1 MIKNAA
7 IRGAAAGI
15 AGVAAMTAGEKVEQW
30 FTKRPNSYVP
40 GRTLLAL
47 VGRRPSERSKPL
59 IANHGMHWG
68 TGLVLGALRGE
79 WAASGLRGPR
89 ASLAHTV
96 VRLATDQTFENATGV
111 GAPPWTWPRKEQG
124 LDVLHK
130 TVYSFVTGAVADRF
144 IAPVR
149 ESRAG
154 TRSH

>member
-1 MIKNAA
+1 MMKNAA
-7 IRGAAAGI
+7 MRGAAAGI

-47 VGRRPSERSKPL
+47 VGRRPPERSKPL

-68 TGLVLGALRGE
+68 TGLALGALRGV

-96 VRLATDQTFENATGV
+96 VRLATDQTLENATGV
-111 GAPPWTWPRKEQG
+111 GAPPWTWPRKEQVV
-124 LDVLHK
+124 DVLHK
-130 TVYSFVTGAVADRF
+130 AVYSFVTGVVADRL